1 MEPSFTGSSQR
12 RDVDSV
18 QMFLYL
24 LETRNS
30 DPVSGQIDPVLFN
43 HPLQFIVSKLSPP
56 FFSPPF
62 CFCFFFF
69 SPFHFAA
76 VFIKMPESKC
86 KTIPLVR
93 SKQHEKQALV

>member
-12 RDVDSV
+12 RDIDSV

-43 HPLQFIVSKLSPP
+43 HPLQFIVPKLSPP
-56 FFSPPF
+56 FFFSPFP
-62 CFCFFFF
+62 FFFP
-69 SPFHFAA
+69 SFHFAA

-86 KTIPLVR
+86 NTIPLVR
-93 SKQHEKQALV
+93 SKQHEEQALV